1 MSMSKNHITRNG
13 MIQSRI
19 ITDFPNIQLCDI
31 RISSHQPN
39 TIYASVK
46 IDGEL
51 SLSADLEMCFERIR
65 QTVEEVRKEINNAG

>member
-1 MSMSKNHITRNG
+1 MVQNRTITKFRN
-13 MIQSRI
+13 IEL
-19 ITDFPNIQLCDI
+19 TDIS
-31 RISSHQPN
+31 ISSHQPN

-65 QTVEEVRKEINNAG
+65 QTVEEVRKEVNEAG